1 MNTPA
6 RSRLRL
12 VERSGFASQPDGVAD
27 ESAALPTAAVEPN
40 WANGETAGAPA
51 TRPARAGVAAL
62 VEMPDRNL
70 VALALAGDALAREAL
85 YRKHVS
91 FALRLAT
98 RIEGS
103 NRDVEDIV
111 HDAFIKVLTR
121 LSDLSDP
128 AAFRSWLG
136 SIVVFAVRS
145 RMRRAR
151 LMNVLGL
158 GRTSEPV
165 DLDQLTSPDASPHV
179 RAQLAQIYALLGTL
193 PTDDRIAWTLRCVD
207 GNELEVVAKLTTC
220 SLATVKRRVSRVQ
233 KFLEQH
239 FVDAHSRQ
247 ALDEMSVGT
256 ADGSV
261 EIEGADALPERTS
274 PPRGKAG
281 VRLK

>member
-1 MNTPA
+1 
-6 RSRLRL
+6 
-12 VERSGFASQPDGVAD
+12 
-27 ESAALPTAAVEPN
+27 
-40 WANGETAGAPA
+40 
-51 TRPARAGVAAL
+51 
-62 VEMPDRNL
+62 
-70 VALALAGDALAREAL
+70 
-85 YRKHVS
+85 
-91 FALRLAT
+91 
-98 RIEGS
+98 
-103 NRDVEDIV
+103 
-111 HDAFIKVLTR
+111 
-121 LSDLSDP
+121 
-128 AAFRSWLG
+128 
-136 SIVVFAVRS
+136 
-145 RMRRAR
+145 MRRAR

-207 GNELEVVAKLTTC
+207 GNELELVAKLTSC

-247 ALDEMSVGT
+247 GLDELSVGA

-261 EIEGADALPERTS
+261 EVEGAPALPERTS